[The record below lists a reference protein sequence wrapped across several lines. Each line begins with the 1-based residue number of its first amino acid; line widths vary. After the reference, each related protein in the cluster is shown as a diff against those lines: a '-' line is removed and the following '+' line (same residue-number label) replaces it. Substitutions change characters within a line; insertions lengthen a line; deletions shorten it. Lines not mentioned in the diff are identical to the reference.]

1 LGYFYKLNLSTQLN
15 IEEGKKMGKKEEII
29 AVITPAL
36 EVLGFYLED
45 VTITSAGRRSML
57 TVIVDGDTH
66 LSLDQ
71 VTAATKGISEIV
83 EGIQSL
89 GQTPFTLEVT
99 SPGLDRPLTKPRHW
113 RKNIDRLVK
122 VILLDG
128 SEVKGRVK
136 DVSETFVTIDEQV
149 INFTDIKRATLEI
162 EFKQVGK

>member
-1 LGYFYKLNLSTQLN
+1 
-15 IEEGKKMGKKEEII
+15 MGKKEDIS

-36 EVLGFYLED
+36 SNLGFYLED
-45 VTITSAGRRSML
+45 ITITSAGRRSMI

-71 VTAATKGISEIV
+71 VTVATKAIGEIV
-83 EGIQSL
+83 ENIQSL
-89 GQTPFTLEVT
+89 GESAFTLEVT

-122 VILLDG
+122 IILLDG
-128 SEVKGRVK
+128 KEIKGRVK
-136 DVSETFVTIDEQV
+136 DVSEITVTVDEQV
-149 INFTDIKRATLEI
+149 INFSEIKRATLEI

>member
-1 LGYFYKLNLSTQLN
+1 
-15 IEEGKKMGKKEEII
+15 MGKKEEII
-29 AVITPAL
+29 AAITPAL
-36 EVLGFYLED
+36 EALGFYLED

-71 VTAATKGISEIV
+71 VTSATKGISEIV

-122 VILLDG
+122 IVLLDG
-128 SEVKGRVK
+128 KEVKGRIKAASELSATVDESEIK
-136 DVSETFVTIDEQV
+136 LSDV
-149 INFTDIKRATLEI
+149 KRASLEV

>member
-1 LGYFYKLNLSTQLN
+1 
-15 IEEGKKMGKKEEII
+15 MGKKEEII

-36 EVLGFYLED
+36 EALGFYLED

-128 SEVKGRVK
+128 SEVKGRVR
-136 DVSETFVTIDEQV
+136 DASETSTTIDEQV

>member
-1 LGYFYKLNLSTQLN
+1 
-15 IEEGKKMGKKEEII
+15 MGKKEEII

-36 EVLGFYLED
+36 EALGFYLED
-45 VTITSAGRRSML
+45 VTITSAGRRSMI
-57 TVIVDGDTH
+57 TIIIDGDTH

-71 VTAATKGISEIV
+71 VTLATKAVGEIV

-113 RKNIDRLVK
+113 RKNIGRLVK
-122 VILLDG
+122 IVLLDG
-128 SEVKGRVK
+128 QEIKGRVK
-136 DVSETFVTIDEQV
+136 DVSEISTTVAEQV
-149 INFTDIKRATLEI
+149 VKFSDIKRATLEV

>member
-1 LGYFYKLNLSTQLN
+1 
-15 IEEGKKMGKKEEII
+15 MGKKEEIS

-36 EVLGFYLED
+36 SNLGFYLED
-45 VTITSAGRRSML
+45 LTITSAGRRSMI

-71 VTAATKGISEIV
+71 VTVATKAISELV
-83 EGIQSL
+83 ENIQSL

-122 VILLDG
+122 IVLLDG
-128 SEVKGRVK
+128 SEIKGRIKGATQIAASV
-136 DVSETFVTIDEQV
+136 DEQTV
-149 INFTDIKRATLEI
+149 NYSEVKLAILEI